1 MEEWGNG
8 RANAYYEANVPSHVV
23 KPKSGDSVRSV
34 EKYIR
39 DKYEHKRYI
48 AKTVPPKAEREFV
61 EEPAHEAV
69 ARRTSVVKQ
78 QVKRPETVFA
88 APVQAHAPPPAAVNL
103 IDFMDDPV
111 STPASVAS
119 PGGFDFGSQGFNAP
133 TNQQQQQ
140 QQFQGQQQQQ
150 FAPQGQQTGG
160 FSAFDD
166 SPRSQQNNATSNQ
179 VGGLKFKMNFGL
191 YLNFRM
197 IL

>member
-23 KPKSGDSVRSV
+23 KPKSGDQVRSV

-48 AKTVPPKAEREFV
+48 AKTVPPRVEREVV
-61 EEPAHEAV
+61 EEPVAA
-69 ARRTSVVKQ
+69 ARRSSVAKQ

-88 APVQAHAPPPAAVNL
+88 APAQVAHAPPPPAAVNL
-103 IDFMDDPV
+103 IDFLDDSAATPV
-111 STPASVAS
+111 SAAPS
-119 PGGFDFGSQGFNAP
+119 GFDFNSQGFSG
-133 TNQQQQQ
+133 QQQQQ
-140 QQFQGQQQQQ
+140 QSFQQQQ
-150 FAPQGQQTGG
+150 FAPQAQQSNG

-166 SPRSQQNNATSNQ
+166 SPRSHQNNVTSNQ
-179 VGGLKFKMNFGL
+179 VTFA
-191 YLNFRM
+191 